1 MIKSIKN
8 KLVKNT
14 LLVCLLSVFGAG
26 TLLRAQD
33 APPAGRSATIVAVN
47 KRTRTLT
54 LRINGII
61 YRLTLS
67 KHLVITKGRAK
78 VPLQSLAAGE
88 QISMVTGPT
97 SDGGVEIVDVT
108 ILPVQPPAE
117 AEQPP
122 VVSPSN

>member
-8 KLVKNT
+8 KLVKST
-14 LLVCLLSVFGAG
+14 LLACLLSVCGAV

-33 APPAGRSATIVAVN
+33 APPAGRTATIVAVN

-54 LRINGII
+54 LRINGLI

-67 KHLVITKGRAK
+67 QHLVITQGLGT
-78 VPLQSLAAGE
+78 VPLQSLAAGQ

-97 SDGGVEIVDVT
+97 STGGVEVVAVT
-108 ILPVQPPAE
+108 ILVTQPPAE
-117 AEQPP
+117 TVQPP
-122 VVSPSN
+122 VVSPST